1 MKINAVIIKKDFKN
15 DYISREAGEKLRLII
30 LENHKNNIVT
40 ELDFSG
46 IIVASTSFFDESIA
60 KLALEEWDKE
70 QLNTFVVFK
79 NINKLDMD
87 VLNKIREYRKI

>member
-1 MKINAVIIKKDFKN
+1 LKINAVIIKKDFKN

-70 QLNTFVVFK
+70 QLDTFVVFK